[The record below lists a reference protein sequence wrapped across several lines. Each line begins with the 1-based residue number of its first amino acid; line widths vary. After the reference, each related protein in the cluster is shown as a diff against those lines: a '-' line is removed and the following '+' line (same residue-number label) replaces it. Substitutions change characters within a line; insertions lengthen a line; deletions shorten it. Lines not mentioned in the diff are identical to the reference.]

1 MLPVAWHPRLP
12 QIPRQAFSSSSSPET
27 QDYIVKTQRFPSL
40 LAWLPAALVL
50 LAAPVLEAQ
59 TAANPAREAAAKE
72 EAVVLSPFEVSAEK
86 DNGYRASG
94 TLAGTR
100 LRTELRDVA
109 ASVSVV
115 TKEFMQ
121 DIGANNLDELLTY
134 TLGTEVSGL
143 TGNFSNP
150 GQDANFTDLFGQ
162 IRSVQTSNRV
172 RGVGG
177 ADQTR
182 EYFITSVPLDGYNTD
197 RVEVNRG
204 PNAMLFGLGS
214 AAGIINNG
222 LIKALP
228 HRNRTKVETQYGQY
242 GTYRT
247 SLDHNQVLLK
257 DRLAV
262 RAATL
267 FGEKKY
273 RIEPNYLR
281 DERVYLTATAR
292 PWKTGTLRVSTEYAK
307 QFSNKAY
314 NSPPTDSFS
323 WWWALGKP
331 VYDPTTGVGSY
342 LGTEPADVNLR
353 VFNATGGIQGNLIS
367 SLTRQPLL
375 VLENPNVA
383 RLGITGLDPSIQAIE
398 GSNTR
403 VRLNSTGTAF
413 ANDSMRTLGNPK
425 AYLQALNLATRP
437 ALANFWKDTKL
448 TDPAI
453 FDFYHES
460 LEGPNK
466 REWAFWKTYN
476 ASFEQRLGA
485 HAGFEVA
492 FDKQFLDAGYVEPN
506 QFRNHMITVDINTR
520 LPNGA
525 PNPNLGRPVV
535 YGAEG
540 FQSQSATDREA
551 FRATAYYNLDL
562 SRMRANWLGRLLGR
576 HIFTGS
582 FTSQERRGESG
593 GGRPYQLG
601 VDYWQAESANE
612 TRSIV
617 LNDNNRLMSRLSY
630 IGPSL
635 LNATGPRNN
644 GLQGIRVN
652 NGIDGASSVNVL
664 YYQTPP
670 TTPVALAP
678 WQTRTFS
685 VLPTGKYDLLSTR
698 TGPSRNGDD
707 IKSSVFV
714 ANSYWWDHTIV
725 STLGWRQDA
734 YKTYDAGTSLTD
746 PATGLKITDPAV
758 WKWNAPTLDDSKRS
772 FNYGFVLHQPPFLRG
787 KLPLGAQVSL
797 TYNKSDNFRP
807 SAQRYDQFNEKIAP
821 PTGKTKEWGAL
832 LSLFHHK
839 LELRAVK
846 YETAAA
852 LASAGAFTELQNT
865 VVRRLDSQ
873 IENNS
878 SETYLA
884 VAPPAALAAWNQFQ
898 QGPVAR
904 QLFTTF
910 NFVFRPGPN
919 NTTIVD
925 HDTKVGTVVST
936 TDVLA
941 TGYEFDVVYNPT
953 SSWRIAFNAARQQ
966 TVSGNTGATFAR
978 LIALL
983 DPVWGG
989 TAAAL
994 PDGATATT
1002 NLGQTW
1008 ATVKANAE
1016 KAIALDGA
1024 PSPELRRWRCNVVS
1038 NYSFRQGALK
1048 GWRAGGAY
1056 RWQDKSSI
1064 GYPVRAFSDGSLI
1077 YDVKKPYYGPTENN
1091 LDGWIGYGRR
1101 VFGDRIQW
1109 SVQLNVRNIGVGNR
1123 FIPVSAQP
1131 DGTYDTMRIA
1141 EPQTWLLTNTFEF

>member
-1 MLPVAWHPRLP
+1 MTSKSR
-12 QIPRQAFSSSSSPET
+12 T
-27 QDYIVKTQRFPSL
+27 
-40 LAWLPAALVL
+40 L
-50 LAAPVLEAQ
+50 LAALTGWLAFALSLGAQ
-59 TAANPAREAAAKE
+59 TAVVPAANSTASTASET
-72 EAVVLSPFEVSAEK
+72 VQLSPFEVAAEK
-86 DNGYRASG
+86 DDGYKASG

-100 LRTELRDVA
+100 LRTDLRDVA
-109 ASVSVV
+109 ASITVV
-115 TKEFMQ
+115 TKEFMR

-143 TGNFSNP
+143 SGNFSNP

-162 IRSVQTSNRV
+162 IRSAQTSNRV

-182 EYFITSVPLDGYNTD
+182 DYFITSVPLDGYNTD
-197 RVEVNRG
+197 RVEINRG

-222 LIKALP
+222 LIKAMP
-228 HRNRTKVETQYGQY
+228 NKTKSRVEAQFGEY
-242 GTYRT
+242 GTYRG
-247 SLDHNQVLLK
+247 SLDHNQVLVK
-257 DRLAV
+257 DRVALRVAS
-262 RAATL
+262 L

-273 RIEPNYLR
+273 RIEPNYIR
-281 DERVYLTATAR
+281 DERIFLTATAR

-314 NSPPTDSFS
+314 NSPPTDSYS

-331 VYDPTTGVGSY
+331 VYDPTTGVGQY
-342 LGTEPADVNLR
+342 LGTVPADVNLR
-353 VFNATGGIQGNLIS
+353 VFNATGGITGNLIS

-403 VRLNSTGTAF
+403 VRLNAAGTAF
-413 ANDSMRTLGNPK
+413 ANDSMRTLANPK
-425 AYLQALNLATRP
+425 AYLQALNQATNP
-437 ALANFWKDTKL
+437 AVANFWKDTKL
-448 TDPAI
+448 TDPSM
-453 FDFYHES
+453 FDFYHQS

-476 ASFEQRLGA
+476 AAFEQRLGS

-492 FDKQFLDAGYVEPN
+492 FDKQFLDAAYVEPN
-506 QFRNHMITVDINTR
+506 QFRNHMITVDINTK

-525 PNPNLGRPVV
+525 PNPNVGRPVV

-540 FQSQSATDREA
+540 FQSQSYTKREA
-551 FRATAYYNLDL
+551 YRATAYYDLNLT
-562 SRMRANWLGRLLGR
+562 RIRNNRLGKLLGR
-576 HIFTGS
+576 HVFTGS

-635 LNATGPRNN
+635 LNAGGPQNN

-678 WQTRTFS
+678 WQVRSFS
-685 VLPTGKYDLLSTR
+685 IVPTGKYDLTRTR

-714 ANSYWWDHTIV
+714 ANSYWWDNTLV
-725 STLGWRQDA
+725 STLGWRKDA

-746 PATGLKITDPAV
+746 SATGLKITDRAV
-758 WKWNAPTLDDSKRS
+758 WKWTAPTLDDSQRS
-772 FNYGFVLHQPPFLRG
+772 FNYGLVLHQPPFLRG
-787 KLPLGAQVSL
+787 KLPLGADVSL

-807 SAQRYDQFNEKIAP
+807 SAQRYDPFNEKIAP

-832 LSLFHHK
+832 VSLFHNK

-852 LASAGAFTELQNT
+852 LASAGAFTELQNQ

-873 IENNS
+873 IENISN
-878 SETYLA
+878 EAYLA
-884 VAPPAALAAWNQFQ
+884 VAPPAAMAAWNQFL
-898 QGPVAR
+898 QGPVAK

-925 HDTKVGTVVST
+925 HDDKVGTVVST

-953 SSWRIAFNAARQQ
+953 SNWRIAFNAARQQ
-966 TVSGNTGATFAR
+966 TVSGNSGASFKK
-978 LIALL
+978 LIELL

-994 PDGATATT
+994 PDGATSTT

-1016 KAIALDGA
+1016 KNIALDGS
-1024 PSPELRRWRCNVVS
+1024 PSPELRRWRFNVVS

-1048 GWRAGGAY
+1048 GWRLGGAY
-1056 RWQDKSSI
+1056 RWQDKASI
-1064 GYPVRAFSDGSLI
+1064 GYPVKAFADGSLI
-1077 YDVKKPYYGPTENN
+1077 YDVKRPFYGPTEHNV
-1091 LDGWIGYGRR
+1091 DAWIGYGRK
-1101 VFGDRIQW
+1101 VFGDRINW
-1109 SVQLNVRNIGVGNR
+1109 SAQLNVKNIGVGNR
-1123 FIPVSAQP
+1123 LIPVSAQP
-1131 DGTYDTMRIA
+1131 NGTYDTMRIA
-1141 EPQTWLLTNTFEF
+1141 EPQTWLLTTSFEF

>member
-1 MLPVAWHPRLP
+1 MPLPIPTSVTTARTRFQIRPRL
-12 QIPRQAFSSSSSPET
+12 A
-27 QDYIVKTQRFPSL
+27 L
-40 LAWLPAALVL
+40 CWLSATS
-50 LAAPVLEAQ
+50 LAAQ
-59 TAANPAREAAAKE
+59 TVATPPKE
-72 EAVVLSPFEVSAEK
+72 EVVQLSPFEVATEK
-86 DNGYRASG
+86 DDGYKASG

-109 ASVSVV
+109 ASITVV

-162 IRSVQTSNRV
+162 IRSPQTSNRV

-182 EYFITSVPLDGYNTD
+182 DYFISSIPLDGYNTD
-197 RVEVNRG
+197 RVEINRG

-222 LIKALP
+222 LIRAMPNK
-228 HRNRTKVETQYGQY
+228 NKTKVEAQYGEY
-242 GTYRT
+242 GTYRVT
-247 SLDHNQVLLK
+247 LDHNQVLIK
-257 DRLAV
+257 DRLALRV
-262 RAATL
+262 ASL

-273 RIEPNYLR
+273 RIEPNFIR
-281 DERVYLTATAR
+281 DERIFLTATAR

-331 VYDPTTGVGSY
+331 VYDPTTGIGRY
-342 LGTEPADVNLR
+342 LGTEPTNVALR
-353 VFNATGGIQGNLIS
+353 SFNATGGVTGSLLS
-367 SLTRQPLL
+367 SLTRQPML

-383 RLGITGLDPSIQAIE
+383 KLGITGVDPSIQAIE
-398 GSNTR
+398 GSNNN
-403 VRLNSTGTAF
+403 VRLNAAGTAL
-413 ANDSMRTLGNPK
+413 ANDSMRILGSPK
-425 AYLQALNLATRP
+425 AYLQALNLATNP
-437 ALANFWKDTKL
+437 ALTNFWRDTKL
-448 TDPAI
+448 TDPSI

-466 REWAFWKTYN
+466 REFAFWKTYD

-485 HAGFEVA
+485 HAGFEIA
-492 FDKQFLDAGYVEPN
+492 LNKQFLDSAYVEPN
-506 QFRNHMITVDINTR
+506 QFRNHMITVDINTKQ
-520 LPNGA
+520 PNGL

-540 FQSQSATDREA
+540 FQSQGATDRQA
-551 FRATAYYNLDL
+551 LRATAYYELDL
-562 SRMRANWLGRLLGR
+562 TRVRINWLGKLLGR
-576 HIFTGS
+576 HVFTGS
-582 FTSQERRGESG
+582 YTDQKRWGESF

-601 VDYWQAESANE
+601 VDYWRSESANE

-630 IGPSL
+630 LGPSV
-635 LNATGPRNN
+635 ASASGPQNN

-664 YYQTPP
+664 YYQMPP
-670 TTPVALAP
+670 ATPVALAP

-685 VLPTGKYDLLSTR
+685 IVPTEKYNLRNTA

-707 IKSSVFV
+707 IKSSVIV
-714 ANSYWWDHTIV
+714 ANSYWWDKTLV
-725 STLGWRQDA
+725 STLGWRKDA
-734 YKTYDAGTSLTD
+734 YQTFDAGTSLTD
-746 PATGLKITDPAV
+746 PATGLKIIDPNV
-758 WKWNAPTLDDSKRS
+758 WKWTAPTLDDSKGS

-787 KLPLGAQVSL
+787 KLPLGADVSL

-807 SAQRYDQFNEKIAP
+807 SAQRYDQFNGKIAP

-832 LSLFHHK
+832 ISLFNNK

-878 SETYLA
+878 SSAYLA

-898 QGPVAR
+898 QGPVAK

-910 NFVFRPGPN
+910 NFLFNPGPN

-925 HDTKVGTVVST
+925 HDDKVGTVVST

-941 TGYEFDVVYNPT
+941 TGYEFDVTYNPT
-953 SSWRIAFNAARQQ
+953 SQWRIAFNAARQQ
-966 TVSGNTGATFAR
+966 TVSGNSGASFAK

-994 PDGATATT
+994 PDGATSTT

-1016 KAIALDGA
+1016 KNIATDGS
-1024 PSPELRRWRCNVVS
+1024 PSPELRRWRFNVVS
-1038 NYSFRQGALK
+1038 NYSFNQGRLK
-1048 GWRAGGAY
+1048 GWRIGGAY
-1056 RWQDKSSI
+1056 RWQDKSAI
-1064 GYPVRAFSDGSLI
+1064 GYPVKLFADGSGI
-1077 YDVKKPYYGPTENN
+1077 YDVKKPFYGPSESNV
-1091 LDGWIGYGRR
+1091 DGWIGYSRKLTEKIR
-1101 VFGDRIQW
+1101 W
-1109 SVQLNVRNIGVGNR
+1109 SAQLNVRNIGVGNR
-1123 FIPVSAQP
+1123 LIPVSAQP

-1141 EPQTWLLTNTFEF
+1141 EPQTWLFTNSFDF